1 MLPSALTFITL
12 LIHRIRTARAAQ
24 RDRAP
29 EDVVRNLP
37 WRVWTGTGWEKH
49 EGGEDTNTVPDH
61 VSAEIHIE
69 EGFASKYGS
78 PSDET
83 SIPTETSI
91 LIPPVEDASTSL
103 SVTPPDNQPWFE
115 SQLECAICLSEFA
128 KGDKVRVLPCH
139 HIFHLHEVDEWLI
152 QRKKLVRFSS
162 YFYQRGRSSIVNA
175 STSSALSVRLT
186 SLSQHHRHLFDSYPH
201 KARVL
206 SLLHVQLLRVQL
218 PRKEQPYLLIAL
230 RSTINLDDINCQ
242 NFLQVSACTC
252 YIYLL
257 DPSSIVLPNFFL
269 GIVKV

>member
-1 MLPSALTFITL
+1 MTFITL

-69 EGFASKYGS
+69 EGFASTYGS

-83 SIPTETSI
+83 SIPTETPI

-152 QRKKLVRFSS
+152 QRKKLVRFFS
-162 YFYQRGRSSIVNA
+162 YFYQRVKSNA
-175 STSSALSVRLT
+175 SNSSALSVRLM
-186 SLSQHHRHLFDSYPH
+186 SLTQHHRHLPDSYHH

-206 SLLHVQLLRVQL
+206 PLLHVQLPRQGQ
-218 PRKEQPYLLIAL
+218 RKEQPYLLIAP
-230 RSTINLDDINCQ
+230 RSTIKLDDINGQ
-242 NFLQVSACTC
+242 NFLQVSASMCTV
-252 YIYLL
+252 YI
-257 DPSSIVLPNFFL
+257 PSRPLVYCTANFFF